1 MRTFTLLSF
10 FFLLTTGLGVAQDWK
25 PQDISGLYSFVRSGE
40 TVQINVQ
47 PDGHVGGYV
56 SRVAEGESDHG
67 QMLDTMFEKA
77 SLQDHQLEFKT
88 KKVHGEWFEF
98 KGRVARGE
106 GKTRED
112 EGYFVI
118 RGTLTMV
125 REDVNGKTAPLSRQV
140 EFKSFPGGM

>member
-1 MRTFTLLSF
+1 MRILSVLSLL
-10 FFLLTTGLGVAQDWK
+10 LLTTVLSVAQDWK
-25 PQDISGLYSFVRSGE
+25 PQDISGLYSFVHSGE

-47 PDGHVGGYV
+47 PDGRVSGYV
-56 SRVAEGESDHG
+56 SRVADGDSDRG

-77 SLQDHQLEFKT
+77 SLKGSHLEFQT

-98 KGRVARGE
+98 KGEVERG
-106 GKTRED
+106 KAQTRDD

-118 RGTLTMV
+118 RGTLTSV
-125 REDVNGKTAPLSRQV
+125 REDVNGKPTPLAREV